1 MTTTTTTTTTTAAT
15 ANNSSNTSS
24 GNSISAP
31 PMSSAPA
38 LSSSDKSL
46 QFNRVTNVYLV
57 PCIDELTDEEY
68 DNLWPTEE
76 DSQQSRQHLADT
88 LQALHLNNGEVPRHL
103 EGQIT
108 SRGLENFLAIINSD
122 PNSLNHPKTL
132 KDRHTR
138 TILDCQDQTTCPEAI
153 AGASQITSQ
162 AARNRALDLANALE
176 RELRIDDEEE

>member
-1 MTTTTTTTTTTAAT
+1 MTTPTTTTNN
-15 ANNSSNTSS
+15 NNST
-24 GNSISAP
+24 ISAA
-31 PMSSAPA
+31 PMSSDPA
-38 LSSSDKSL
+38 LSSSDKLL
-46 QFNRVTNVYLV
+46 QFNRATKIYLV
-57 PCIDELTDEEY
+57 PCIDELTDEEH
-68 DNLWPTEE
+68 NTLWPTEE
-76 DSQQSRQHLADT
+76 DNQRSGKHLAET

-108 SRGLENFLAIINSD
+108 SRGLESLLAIINSD
-122 PNSLNHPKTL
+122 PNSLDHPKTL

>member
-46 QFNRVTNVYLV
+46 QFNRVTKVYLV
-57 PCIDELTDEEY
+57 PCIDELTDEEN

-88 LQALHLNNGEVPRHL
+88 LQAFHLNNGEVPRHL

-138 TILDCQDQTTCPEAI
+138 TILDRQDRTTCPEDI

-162 AARNRALDLANALE
+162 AA
-176 RELRIDDEEE
+176 

>member
-1 MTTTTTTTTTTAAT
+1 MTTTTTTTTT

-46 QFNRVTNVYLV
+46 QFNRVTKVYLV

-68 DNLWPTEE
+68 DTLWPTEE
-76 DSQQSRQHLADT
+76 DSQQSRQHLAET

-108 SRGLENFLAIINSD
+108 SRGVESFLASITSD
-122 PNSLNHPKTL
+122 PNSLDHPRPSRIATPALFWIVKTEPLVQKILLGHL
-132 KDRHTR
+132 KLHHKRHKIVPWILQMALKENFALTTR
-138 TILDCQDQTTCPEAI
+138 KNKGP
-153 AGASQITSQ
+153 
-162 AARNRALDLANALE
+162 
-176 RELRIDDEEE
+176 